1 MIAVRPINIETNVV
15 AKRYPFSFRINAL
28 MNAIAS
34 EINMMIKNEF
44 MFCIVEVIGGRVFWW
59 SGILVVG

>member
-1 MIAVRPINIETNVV
+1 MNIETNVV
-15 AKRYPFSFRINAL
+15 EKRYPLSFRINAL

-44 MFCIVEVIGGRVFWW
+44 MFCIVEVIGGQVSRW
-59 SGILVVG
+59 SGSRVVG

>member
-1 MIAVRPINIETNVV
+1 
-15 AKRYPFSFRINAL
+15 